1 MSAYI
6 VVRVNMSN
14 PIAYGQ
20 YMRHTPRLINRFG
33 GRFIVRGGELEML
46 EGEEETVRLAVI
58 EFPSMDDAKRFYRSE
73 EYQAV
78 KRLREGAGEVQIYAI
93 DGYAKEDWDSALEA
107 SKSLSL

>member
-6 VVRVNMSN
+6 VVRANMSN

-58 EFPSMDDAKRFYRSE
+58 EFPSMDHAKRFYRSE

-78 KRLREGAGEVQIYAI
+78 KCLREGAGEVQLYAI
-93 DGYAKEDWDSALEA
+93 DGYAKEEWDSALKA

>member
-6 VVRVNMSN
+6 MVRVNISD

-20 YMRHTPRLINRFG
+20 YIHHTPRVVDRLA
-33 GRFIVRGGELEML
+33 GRLIVRGGELEML

-58 EFPSMDDAKRFYRSE
+58 EFPSMDHAKRFYRSE

-78 KRLREGAGEVQIYAI
+78 KCLREGAGEVQLYAI
-93 DGYAKEDWDSALEA
+93 DGYAKEEWDSALKA

>member
-78 KRLREGAGEVQIYAI
+78 KHLREGAGEVQSYAI
-93 DGYAKEDWDSALEA
+93 DGYAKEEWDSALKA